1 MTITWR
7 DLVDFALGVG
17 TLATIDYFIAK
28 AIRYAEAK
36 S

>member
-17 TLATIDYFIAK
+17 MLATIDYFIAK

-36 S
+36 V